1 MKKLLL
7 LGIMLLGIVGGVKA
21 GNLYATLSTESYC
34 NASWDAGKKTMSWNG
49 IWAAP
54 SGAPGSFYFIHTGL
68 PSGNITSYTKFH
80 ATLSNFSDNVD
91 YILLRIKQDNNYADA
106 KLVAGEN
113 NIDLKALAAENPDV
127 DFTKVTDITLWGAN
141 KALAGK
147 TIDSEHPAS
156 VVIENVYL
164 QRVKNVTS
172 ASLSEEITDISY
184 LTAGGTFVIA
194 DADGK
199 TVQTWDAGEA
209 GAVKTE
215 LNKMSTDLYYCLT
228 IEALPPL
235 DIDGDKQ
242 NDDATYYR
250 IAIKNTSGTAK
261 PSNWWGENYVNIIPA
276 WGVLWSTSCDSV
288 QSGQNA
294 QYIYGRD
301 GNFNAV
307 WTITYVAGKGFKFF
321 NPKNQKYMTLDNT
334 NSNEY
339 FVKLYKGVTINVNTE
354 LDKENNAANGTIF
367 NLSNATGYNAETGTI
382 TNGGWTFATP
392 VDISNWDYL
401 VITTIDNASD
411 GSRKIRI
418 TDENDTSI
426 EGNQYA
432 GSVAGTGKDM
442 YLDRWNNQNAI
453 CISIDYLRI
462 NKGLDVSKIKSL
474 TFANN
479 YGNDDCILRISN
491 VYLTDYNNPKIT
503 TRGEYTSYVDG
514 DVIRE
519 YNAEGV
525 GKYGTICL
533 PYTASCSGA
542 EIYSIAEA
550 NAAGITLEKVTGLL
564 EAGKPYFYMA
574 SDEIGK
580 DYDSEHKIP
589 GTVRNVNFFRADFG
603 KYDEPIENNGLIGTF
618 SDITAPQ
625 GDNFYV
631 LSNNKL
637 YYTTD
642 ATVNVRAN
650 KAYIDKSKIA
660 NKGGEA
666 KAFIDFDE
674 LEATGIDAVD
684 TAKTLKGGKFYDLS
698 GREVANPTRGL
709 YIVNGKKVLIK

>member
-1 MKKLLL
+1 
-7 LGIMLLGIVGGVKA
+7 MLLGIVGGVKA
-21 GNLYATLSTESYC
+21 GNLYATLGTESYC
-34 NASWDAGKKTMSWNG
+34 NASWNAGTKTMSWNG

-54 SGAPGSFYFIHTGL
+54 SGASGSFYFIHTGL

-113 NIDLKALAAENPDV
+113 NIDLKALAAKNPDV

-141 KALAGK
+141 EALAGK

-184 LTAGGTFVIA
+184 LTEGGTFVIA
-194 DADGK
+194 NTSGTAI
-199 TVQTWDAGEA
+199 EA
-209 GAVKTE
+209 YKDNDPAAIETP
-215 LNKMSTDLYYCLT
+215 LNTITTDLYYYFT
-228 IEALPPL
+228 VEALPAL
-235 DIDGDKQ
+235 DVDGNGE
-242 NDDATYYR
+242 NDTETYYR
-250 IAIKNTSGTAK
+250 IAIQNAEGTAK
-261 PSNWWGENYVNIIPA
+261 PTGYYWKGNYVNRMG
-276 WGVLWSTSCDSV
+276 WGDLWSTSCQADGASV
-288 QSGQNA
+288 GESA
-294 QYIYGRD
+294 YGRD
-301 GNFNAV
+301 GDYNAV
-307 WTITYVAGKGFKFF
+307 WTITYVADKGFKFF
-321 NPKNQKYMTLDNT
+321 NPKNKKYMTLNYTADSET
-334 NSNEY
+334 
-339 FVKLYKGVTINVNTE
+339 FLKLYKNVIVNINTE
-354 LDKENNAANGTIF
+354 FDKQEDVADDDIF
-367 NLSNATGYNAETGTI
+367 ALSKATGYDAETGTI
-382 TNGGWTFATP
+382 KNGGWTFATP

-418 TDENDTSI
+418 TDENGTSI

-479 YGNDDCILRISN
+479 NGNDDCILRISN

-574 SDEIGK
+574 SDVNGQNNE
-580 DYDSEHKIP
+580 
-589 GTVRNVNFFRADFG
+589 GTVRNVNFFRADFDT
-603 KYDEPIENNGLIGTF
+603 YDVKAPIPNNGLIGTF
-618 SDITAPQ
+618 SAITAPQ
-625 GDNFYV
+625 GDNVYV
-631 LSNNKL
+631 LSGNKL
-637 YYTTD
+637 YYTTG
-642 ATVNVRAN
+642 AEVNVGVN
-650 KAYIDKSKIA
+650 KAYIDKSKIV

>member
-1 MKKLLL
+1 
-7 LGIMLLGIVGGVKA
+7 MLLGIVGGVKA
-21 GNLYATLSTESYC
+21 GKLYATLGTESYC
-34 NASWDAGKKTMSWNG
+34 NASWNAGTKTMSWNG

-54 SGAPGSFYFIHTGL
+54 SGAPGSFYFINTGL

-91 YILLRIKQDNNYADA
+91 YILLRIKQGDNNYADA

-141 KALAGK
+141 EALADK

-164 QRVKNVTS
+164 QRAKNVTS

-184 LTAGGTFVIA
+184 LTEGGTFAIA
-194 DADGK
+194 NTSGTAI
-199 TVQTWDAGEA
+199 EA
-209 GAVKTE
+209 YKDNDPEAIETP
-215 LNKMSTDLYYCLT
+215 LNTITTDLYYYFT
-228 IEALPPL
+228 VEALPAL
-235 DIDGDKQ
+235 DVDGNGE
-242 NDDATYYR
+242 NDTETYYR
-250 IAIKNTSGTAK
+250 IAIQNAEGTAK
-261 PSNWWGENYVNIIPA
+261 PTGYYWKGNYVNRIG
-276 WGVLWSTSCDSV
+276 WGPLWSTSCQADGKTSV
-288 QSGQNA
+288 GESA
-294 QYIYGRD
+294 YGRD
-301 GNFNAV
+301 GDYNAV
-307 WTITYVAGKGFKFF
+307 WTITYVADKGFKFY
-321 NPKNQKYMTLDNT
+321 NPKNKKYMTL
-334 NSNEY
+334 NSTVDSET
-339 FVKLYKGVTINVNTE
+339 FLKLYKNVVIVNINTE
-354 LDKENNAANGTIF
+354 FDKQEDVADDDIF
-367 NLSNATGYNAETGTI
+367 ALSKATGYDAETGTI
-382 TNGGWTFATP
+382 KNGGWTFATP

-418 TDENDTSI
+418 TDENGTSI

-432 GSVAGTGKDM
+432 GKVAGTGNDM

-453 CISIDYLRI
+453 RISIDYLRI

-479 YGNDDCILRISN
+479 NGNDDCILRISN
-491 VYLTDYNNPKIT
+491 VYLTDYNNTKMA
-503 TRGEYTSYVDG
+503 GGYCDG
-514 DVIRE
+514 DVKRE
-519 YNAEGV
+519 YSET

-533 PYTASCSGA
+533 PYVASYAGA
-542 EIYSIAEA
+542 EIYSISGKDAS
-550 NAAGITLEKVTGLL
+550 GISLSKVTGLL

-574 SDEIGK
+574 SDEIGQNN
-580 DYDSEHKIP
+580 E
-589 GTVRNVNFFRADFG
+589 GTVRNVNFFRADFDT
-603 KYDEPIENNGLIGTF
+603 YNVAPIENNGLIGTF
-618 SDITAPQ
+618 SDIKAPQ
-625 GDNFYV
+625 GAKYYV

-642 ATVNVRAN
+642 AEVKVGAN
-650 KAYIDKSKIA
+650 KAYINKSQIV
-660 NKGGEA
+660 NKGGGAA

>member
-1 MKKLLL
+1 
-7 LGIMLLGIVGGVKA
+7 MLLGIVGGVKA
-21 GNLYATLSTESYC
+21 GNLYATLGTESYC
-34 NASWDAGKKTMSWNG
+34 NASWNAGTKTMSWNG

-54 SGAPGSFYFIHTGL
+54 SGAGGSLYFIHTGL

-91 YILLRIKQDNNYADA
+91 YILLRIKQGDNNYADA

-113 NIDLKALAAENPDV
+113 NIDLKALAAKNPDV

-141 KALAGK
+141 EALADK

-164 QRVKNVTS
+164 QRAKNVTS

-184 LTAGGTFVIA
+184 LTEGGTFAIA
-194 DADGK
+194 NTSGTAI
-199 TVQTWDAGEA
+199 EA
-209 GAVKTE
+209 YKDNDPAAIETP
-215 LNKMSTDLYYCLT
+215 LNTITTDLYYYFT
-228 IEALPPL
+228 VEALPAL
-235 DIDGDKQ
+235 DVDGNGE
-242 NDDATYYR
+242 NDTETYYR
-250 IAIKNTSGTAK
+250 IAIQNAEGTAK
-261 PSNWWGENYVNIIPA
+261 PTGYYWKGNYVNRIG
-276 WGVLWSTSCDSV
+276 WGDLWSTSCKADGASDGE
-288 QSGQNA
+288 SA
-294 QYIYGRD
+294 YGRD
-301 GNFNAV
+301 GDYNAV
-307 WTITYVAGKGFKFF
+307 WTITYVADKGFKFF
-321 NPKNQKYMTLDNT
+321 NPKNKKYMTLNYTADSET
-334 NSNEY
+334 
-339 FVKLYKGVTINVNTE
+339 FLKLYKNVIVNINTE
-354 LDKENNAANGTIF
+354 FDKQEDVADDDIF
-367 NLSNATGYNAETGTI
+367 ALSKATGYDAETGTI
-382 TNGGWTFATP
+382 KNGGWTFATP

-418 TDENDTSI
+418 TDENGTSI

-432 GSVAGTGKDM
+432 GKVAGTGNDM

-453 CISIDYLRI
+453 RISIDYLRI

-479 YGNDDCILRISN
+479 NGNDDCILRISN
-491 VYLTDYNNPKIT
+491 VYLTDYNNTKMA
-503 TRGEYTSYVDG
+503 GGYCDG
-514 DVIRE
+514 DVKRE

-589 GTVRNVNFFRADFG
+589 GTVRNVNFFRADFDT
-603 KYDEPIENNGLIGTF
+603 YDVVKPIENNGLIGTF
-618 SDITAPQ
+618 EAITAPQ
-625 GDNFYV
+625 GAKYYV

-637 YYTTD
+637 YYTTG
-642 ATVNVRAN
+642 AEVKVGAN
-650 KAYIDKSKIA
+650 KAYIDKSKIV
-660 NKGGEA
+660 NKGGGEA

>member
-1 MKKLLL
+1 M
-7 LGIMLLGIVGGVKA
+7 
-21 GNLYATLSTESYC
+21 
-34 NASWDAGKKTMSWNG
+34 
-49 IWAAP
+49 
-54 SGAPGSFYFIHTGL
+54 
-68 PSGNITSYTKFH
+68 
-80 ATLSNFSDNVD
+80 
-91 YILLRIKQDNNYADA
+91 
-106 KLVAGEN
+106 
-113 NIDLKALAAENPDV
+113 
-127 DFTKVTDITLWGAN
+127 
-141 KALAGK
+141 
-147 TIDSEHPAS
+147 
-156 VVIENVYL
+156 
-164 QRVKNVTS
+164 
-172 ASLSEEITDISY
+172 
-184 LTAGGTFVIA
+184 
-194 DADGK
+194 
-199 TVQTWDAGEA
+199 
-209 GAVKTE
+209 
-215 LNKMSTDLYYCLT
+215 
-228 IEALPPL
+228 
-235 DIDGDKQ
+235 
-242 NDDATYYR
+242 
-250 IAIKNTSGTAK
+250 
-261 PSNWWGENYVNIIPA
+261 
-276 WGVLWSTSCDSV
+276 
-288 QSGQNA
+288 
-294 QYIYGRD
+294 
-301 GNFNAV
+301 
-307 WTITYVAGKGFKFF
+307 
-321 NPKNQKYMTLDNT
+321 
-334 NSNEY
+334 
-339 FVKLYKGVTINVNTE
+339 
-354 LDKENNAANGTIF
+354 
-367 NLSNATGYNAETGTI
+367 
-382 TNGGWTFATP
+382 
-392 VDISNWDYL
+392 
-401 VITTIDNASD
+401 ITTIDNASD

-589 GTVRNVNFFRADFG
+589 GAVRNVNFFRADFDTYVVAG
-603 KYDEPIENNGLIGTF
+603 ENNGLIGTF

-631 LSNNKL
+631 LSGNKL
-637 YYTTD
+637 YYTTG
-642 ATVNVRAN
+642 AEVKVGAN